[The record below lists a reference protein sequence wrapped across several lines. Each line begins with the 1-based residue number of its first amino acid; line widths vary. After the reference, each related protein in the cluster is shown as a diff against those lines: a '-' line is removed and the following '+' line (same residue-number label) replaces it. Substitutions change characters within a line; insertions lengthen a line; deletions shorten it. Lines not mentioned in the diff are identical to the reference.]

1 MYSSE
6 CAACSIPHKTVHE
19 GIAFNPARTP
29 SVHVVH
35 VDWAGVQRV
44 VDLLGQIPQV
54 HVDSPPALLRRLV
67 AIAAVAISGRSG
79 AIASVKDISC
89 GGGGRTHPSV
99 ACRGKTGS
107 LWYDRLNT
115 SEEYLVWR
123 LAHKLKSLIFNVQC
137 SMFNIQ
143 YSIFDR
149 KFNLS

>member
-1 MYSSE
+1 MSYMWTGPESS
-6 CAACSIPHKTVHE
+6 
-19 GIAFNPARTP
+19 
-29 SVHVVH
+29 
-35 VDWAGVQRV
+35 VDF
-44 VDLLGQIPQV
+44 LGQIPQV
-54 HVDSPPALLRRLV
+54 HVDSPPALQRRLV

-123 LAHKLKSLIFNVQC
+123 LAHKLKSLIFNVQ
-137 SMFNIQ
+137 

-149 KFNLS
+149 KFNFS